1 MDVICERP
9 RSCLLLPPSLSCSAR
24 ALFYSFPSASASAA
38 AFRGKQHFSARRTD
52 GRTDRDD
59 GARVVG
65 VAVVARDIVRV
76 VFRTQVRL
84 SLSFLLPLPS
94 HVLYDFAE
102 VAAAAHS
109 SVRREE
115 SAEEAAAVHSEE
127 AVKMDMVPAAMAR
140 CWKRRAK
147 EGK

>member
-1 MDVICERP
+1 MP
-9 RSCLLLPPSLSCSAR
+9 PSPSLPLLLGARAFLQFPVGFGFGGGVQGQAAFLRQKDGRTETTAR
-24 ALFYSFPSASASAA
+24 ALSASPSSRETLSAW
-38 AFRGKQHFSARRTD
+38 FF
-52 GRTDRDD
+52 
-59 GARVVG
+59 
-65 VAVVARDIVRV
+65 VRKCA
-76 VFRTQVRL
+76 